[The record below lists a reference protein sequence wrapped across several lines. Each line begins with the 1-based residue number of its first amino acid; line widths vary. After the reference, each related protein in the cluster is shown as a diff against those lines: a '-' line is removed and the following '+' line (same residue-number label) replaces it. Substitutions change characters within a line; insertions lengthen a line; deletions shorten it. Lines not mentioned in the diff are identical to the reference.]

1 MILAVFFMD
10 KINGFM
16 TLLNSGM
23 LNRSQGDLL
32 HGSERNIVESA
43 DGIIEWNFI
52 SQFCDR
58 IHNTQCSHIIIT
70 DKCGGG
76 STILQ
81 CFDGSVIAVLIFGL
95 DRPDILRI
103 PFLM

>member
-58 IHNTQCSHIIIT
+58 IHNTPMQSYHYY
-70 DKCGGG
+70 
-76 STILQ
+76 
-81 CFDGSVIAVLIFGL
+81 
-95 DRPDILRI
+95 R
-103 PFLM
+103 

>member
-43 DGIIEWNFI
+43 ADDLTVLCVQSDCPSILMPEH
-52 SQFCDR
+52 SMP
-58 IHNTQCSHIIIT
+58 
-70 DKCGGG
+70 G
-76 STILQ
+76 SAWY
-81 CFDGSVIAVLIFGL
+81 SRAAYEGL
-95 DRPDILRI
+95 RSNVV
-103 PFLM
+103 

>member
-23 LNRSQGDLL
+23 FNRSQGDLL

-52 SQFCDR
+52 SQFCDC
-58 IHNTQCSHIIIT
+58 IPV
-70 DKCGGG
+70 CG
-76 STILQ
+76 
-81 CFDGSVIAVLIFGL
+81 FGQL
-95 DRPDILRI
+95 PDHVQEL
-103 PFLM
+103 

>member
-23 LNRSQGDLL
+23 FNRSQGDLL

-43 DGIIEWNFI
+43 DGIIEWEFYI
-52 SQFCDR
+52 P
-58 IHNTQCSHIIIT
+58 
-70 DKCGGG
+70 
-76 STILQ
+76 
-81 CFDGSVIAVLIFGL
+81 VL
-95 DRPDILRI
+95 
-103 PFLM
+103 